1 MYSEYSHSRTFR
13 KKISH
18 YMSSIFRKPLKVVVY
33 IFSKSLMLLVFI
45 WFNAVQIK
53 YD

>member
-1 MYSEYSHSRTFR
+1 
-13 KKISH
+13 
-18 YMSSIFRKPLKVVVY
+18 MSSIFRKPLKVVVY